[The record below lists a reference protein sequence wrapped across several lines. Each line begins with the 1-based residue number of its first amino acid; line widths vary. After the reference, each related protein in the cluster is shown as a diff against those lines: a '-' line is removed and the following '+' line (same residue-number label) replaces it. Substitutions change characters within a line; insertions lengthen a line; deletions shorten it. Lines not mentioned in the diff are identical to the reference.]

1 MHRASLSGLK
11 FVCGDL
17 SVTTCNPEF
26 SSVMLSE
33 HYHFFLSGGRHKHTI
48 YYELEAVTDLDLG
61 GERKRLWKD
70 NSGDFPLRISNFE
83 NKFQALKKKMAWL
96 LRTGTPFTNTSCL
109 HSLGPN
115 FQKQQ
120 QKRSW
125 QKSKG
130 QWLLNS
136 FQAQLYNVNE
146 KSPAVL

>member
-61 GERKRLWKD
+61 VERKRLWKD
-70 NSGDFPLRISNFE
+70 KSGDFPLRISNFE
-83 NKFQALKKKMAWL
+83 NKFQALKKKNGLTPSHWDTIYKHLMPPLPGPKFPKTTAKKILAEVKGSMA
-96 LRTGTPFTNTSCL
+96 P
-109 HSLGPN
+109 
-115 FQKQQ
+115 K
-120 QKRSW
+120 
-125 QKSKG
+125 
-130 QWLLNS
+130 
-136 FQAQLYNVNE
+136 
-146 KSPAVL
+146 